1 VFKATWKFSFGTVD
15 QGGFAAVPKS
25 PDGTCDYMR
34 NLRICHLGK
43 YYPPMHGGIENH
55 VQTLAR
61 TQAELGHDVRV
72 FCLNHESGPTLREYD
87 GPIEVTRFGRA
98 VSAAK
103 IDYCP
108 DLASELARLD
118 VDVVHLQAP
127 NPTMIVGLLSTR
139 MNRPLVVT
147 YQSDVV
153 KQKLRGVLF
162 RPLERLAYRRVR
174 AVIAT
179 SPVYAEG
186 SSFLR
191 GYADLV
197 RVVPLGIDLAPFLE
211 PAADLVDRAARIRAE
226 HPGPI
231 WLGCGRLVYY
241 KGFIHAIRALSRV
254 EGKLFLVGQGPD
266 RAALEAEARRLG
278 VADRVIFLGG
288 LPEARDLIPYYLA
301 ATAFWFPSNARSEA
315 FGLVQVEAMAC
326 GSPVINTSIPH
337 SGVSWVSRH
346 EETGLTVPIDD
357 PVALGDAANRLLR
370 EPGLRDRLG
379 SAARRRALAEFN
391 HHTMTERN
399 LAVYREVLGDR
410 TDSIETKIAR
420 IVPAASV
427 KS

>member
-1 VFKATWKFSFGTVD
+1 MQKLK
-15 QGGFAAVPKS
+15 
-25 PDGTCDYMR
+25 
-34 NLRICHLGK
+34 ICHLGK
-43 YYPPMHGGIENH
+43 YYPPMHGGIESH

-72 FCLNHESGPTLREYD
+72 FCLNHESGPTSREYD
-87 GPIEVTRFGRA
+87 GPISVTRFGRA

-108 DLASELARLD
+108 DLAAELSRLE
-118 VDVVHLQAP
+118 VDVAHLQAP
-127 NPTMIVGLLSTR
+127 NPTMILALLSAR
-139 MNRPLVVT
+139 LKQPLVVT
-147 YQSDVV
+147 YQSDVI

-162 RPLERLAYRRVR
+162 RPLERLAYRHVR

-191 GYADLV
+191 AYADLI

-211 PAADLVDRAARIRAE
+211 PAADLVDRAARIQAE

-254 EGKLFLVGQGPD
+254 EGKLFLVGKGPD
-266 RAALEAEARRLG
+266 RAALEDESRRLG
-278 VADRVIFLGG
+278 VSDRVIFLGG
-288 LPEARDLIPYYLA
+288 LPELSDLIPYYLA

-315 FGLVQVEAMAC
+315 FGLAQVEAMAC
-326 GSPVINTSIPH
+326 GRPVINTSIPH

-357 PVALGDAANRLLR
+357 PVALADAANRLLR
-370 EPGLRDRLG
+370 EPGLCERLG
-379 SAARRRALAEFN
+379 AGARRRAETEFN
-391 HHTMTERN
+391 HKIMTERN
-399 LAVYREVLGDR
+399 LAVYREVLGER
-410 TDSIETKIAR
+410 ANSLEANFAR
-420 IVPAASV
+420 IAPVVTVES
-427 KS
+427 